1 MHRYPD
7 LTIKTLIFTAIL
19 SISLPGLGSSQ
30 VSQQS
35 IREIDV
41 SYFGMHIHRAENV
54 WPNVVFGSWRLWD
67 TGTDWAS
74 LESVRGQWDF
84 NRLDKYVA
92 LSLQHGIEPVLV
104 LGNSPV
110 WASSR
115 PLEASAYGRGGAAE
129 PRSLS
134 DWENYVR
141 TVATRYHGR
150 VRYYEIWNEPNLT
163 QFFSGSVKTMLELA
177 RVAHIVL
184 KNVDPT
190 IQVLSPSPTE
200 KRGIKWLDEFL
211 RLGGGDHVDIIAYH
225 FYVRPAPPEQMVILI
240 GDVRQLMDRHGQG
253 KKPLWNTESGWDIL
267 NTGQESVRSNAL
279 SGSLAADFVTR
290 ALVLN
295 WVSGVSRFYWYAWD
309 NTIMGLVEPNKR
321 SLKFAAIAYSRTAR
335 WLIGVVM
342 EGCKTDSDGT
352 WVCKMNRQNER
363 SAWIVWNPEKHL
375 EMELPPQWKAIEYQT
390 LDGNTHQISTQ
401 DSSRV
406 PISSSPILV
415 KTDPLQW

>member
-1 MHRYPD
+1 MHRHQN
-7 LTIKTLIFTAIL
+7 LAVKSVIVAAIL
-19 SISLPGLGSSQ
+19 SIALPGLGSSQ
-30 VSQQS
+30 VPLQPTG
-35 IREIDV
+35 EINV
-41 SYFGMHIHRAENV
+41 SYFGMHMHRAENV

-74 LESVRGQWDF
+74 LEPVRGQWDF

-115 PLEASAYGRGGAAE
+115 PFEASAYGRGGAAE

-150 VRYYEIWNEPNLT
+150 VRYYEVWNEPNLT

-177 RVAHIVL
+177 RVAHTVL

-211 RLGGGDHVDIIAYH
+211 RLGGGDHVDIIAFH
-225 FYVRPAPPEQMVILI
+225 FYVRPAPPEQMVTLI

-267 NTGQESVRSNAL
+267 NAGQDSARSNAL
-279 SGSLAADFVTR
+279 SGNLAADFVTR

-295 WVSGVSRFYWYAWD
+295 WASGVSRFYWYAWD
-309 NTIMGLVEPNKR
+309 NTIMGLLEPDKKN
-321 SLKFAAIAYSRTAR
+321 LKFAAKAYSRTAM
-335 WLIGVVM
+335 WLIGAVM
-342 EGCKTDSDGT
+342 EGCKANGYGS
-352 WVCKMNRQNER
+352 WVCKMTRPNER
-363 SAWIVWNPEKHL
+363 SAWIIWNPEKYL
-375 EMELPPQWKAIEYQT
+375 DMELPSKWNAIEYQT
-390 LDGNTHQISTQ
+390 LDGAIHQIDAQ
-401 DSSRV
+401 DSRRV
-406 PISSSPILV
+406 PISRSPILV
-415 KTDPLQW
+415 KTDSLQW